1 MIYPLV
7 DLINV
12 MSLFSTCTHCPDII
26 YCFIEN
32 KSASVHNRLALKKN
46 KYWDVFVLS
55 TQNFLSFLTT
65 LKKYLEPTPK
75 RSQINPA

>member
-32 KSASVHNRLALKKN
+32 KSASVHNRLD
-46 KYWDVFVLS
+46 WDVFVLS